1 MKISLYLSYMYN
13 YLAQKMS
20 VLDPRNYYK
29 NYYLYRK
36 SDKKTNNVTVIQ
48 NIKNCYNW
56 MAGKNPNHDEE
67 HVVISHSNDQLAI
80 INREFEMIIPQKPI
94 LDIYLE
100 CEKNTTHILLN
111 LKDNIYN
118 IDKKMPLYAAIKILE
133 NIDVNKFKHIKV
145 KYVGQTK
152 TYMLDIDLKLEHVI
166 EI

>member
-1 MKISLYLSYMYN
+1 MKINLYLSYMYN

-29 NYYLYRK
+29 NYY
-36 SDKKTNNVTVIQ
+36 SHDKEGTNNVTLTQ

-56 MAGKNPNHDEE
+56 LLRRNNHSQDEDNIM
-67 HVVISHSNDQLAI
+67 ISHSNDKLAI
-80 INREFEMIIPQKPI
+80 INQEFEMVVPQKPI

-100 CEKNTTHILLN
+100 CEKNTTHILVN

-133 NIDVNKFKHIKV
+133 NIDIEKFKHIKV
-145 KYVGQTK
+145 KYIGQTK
-152 TYMLDIDLKLEHVI
+152 TYILNIDLKLEHVI